1 MSLSPDEVL
10 QTQRAVLARQW
21 NASTWGWRALFFAQ
35 KQKAED
41 LSILG
46 FAGWTG
52 LEPAPFGV
60 TGRRYNRLNYHPRGT
75 ALDCVAVGGTGLE
88 PVTPGL

>member
-1 MSLSPDEVL
+1 MKCLDGKS
-10 QTQRAVLARQW
+10 RHW
-21 NASTWGWRALFFAQ
+21 NGHALFCAQ

-46 FAGWTG
+46 FSGWTG

-60 TGRRYNRLNYHPRGT
+60 TGRRYNRLNYHPRKLRLIVLLW
-75 ALDCVAVGGTGLE
+75 AEQVSNL
-88 PVTPGL
+88 